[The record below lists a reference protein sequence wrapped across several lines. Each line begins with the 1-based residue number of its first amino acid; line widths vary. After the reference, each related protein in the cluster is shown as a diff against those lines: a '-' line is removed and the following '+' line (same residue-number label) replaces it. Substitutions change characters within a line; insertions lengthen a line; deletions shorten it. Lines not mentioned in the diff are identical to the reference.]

1 MGEFLKGRVA
11 LVTGASRGI
20 GRAIALAIAREGAHV
35 IAVARTTGGLE
46 ELDDEVKA
54 ASGTASLV
62 PLDLRKPEG
71 IDQLGAVV
79 FERWKKLDILI
90 GNAGIL
96 GGLSPLGHIEPKS
109 WDEVMAVNIT
119 ANWRLIRAFDP
130 LLRQS
135 DAGRAVFVTSAA
147 AYKVL
152 AYWGPYS
159 VSKAALEA
167 LVKTYAAETAT
178 TSIKVNLLN
187 PGPVRTRMRAQAM
200 PGEDPQTLTSPEA
213 VAEAVLPLIGKEL
226 KQSGEIFDFYDG
238 AVHKRKSG

>member
-1 MGEFLKGRVA
+1 MTESLTGRVA
-11 LVTGASRGI
+11 LITGASRGI
-20 GRAIALAIAREGAHV
+20 GRAMALALAQTGAHVVAIARTA
-35 IAVARTTGGLE
+35 GGLE
-46 ELDDEVKA
+46 ELDDEIRKTG
-54 ASGTASLV
+54 GTASLV
-62 PLDLRKPEG
+62 PMDLQKFDG
-71 IDQLGAVV
+71 LDQLAAVV

-96 GGLSPLGHIEPKS
+96 GRLSPLGHIEPKL
-109 WDEVMAVNIT
+109 WDDVLAVNVT

-147 AYKVL
+147 AHKLL

-167 LVKTYAAETAT
+167 LAKTYAAETAT
-178 TSIKVNLLN
+178 TAVKVNLLD

-200 PGEDPQTLTSPEA
+200 PGEDPQTLPMPEA
-213 VAEAVLPLIGKEL
+213 VAAAFIPLVGKEL
-226 KQSGEIFDFYDG
+226 TESGGIFVFHNG
-238 AVHKRKSG
+238 QMQRRS